1 MDKPSKPATETAAP
15 RHTPAPSLVDQVV
28 ALRQQGLGTDAI
40 AAQLGIS
47 HVAVMQSLRWGF

>member
-1 MDKPSKPATETAAP
+1 MDKSSNTPSKSATP
-15 RHTPAPSLVDQVV
+15 RREPAPNLVDQVV

-40 AAQLGIS
+40 ADQLGIP

>member
-1 MDKPSKPATETAAP
+1 MLNWRTRKKLPDSPSE
-15 RHTPAPSLVDQVV
+15 PAPSLVDQVV

-47 HVAVMQSLRWGF
+47 PVTVMQSLRWGF

>member
-1 MDKPSKPATETAAP
+1 MDKSSNTPSKSATP
-15 RHTPAPSLVDQVV
+15 RREPAPNLVDQVV

-47 HVAVMQSLRWGF
+47 PVTVMQSLRWGF